1 MVLERSES
9 MSRRD
14 EYLRKQ
20 QEQQAVEKV
29 SRIYLATITEVLHDA
44 KLKKDDI
51 EYLLSEVTE
60 KIENLST
67 GYIGLDDYI
76 EFVEEKT
83 GIKLHED

>member
-1 MVLERSES
+1 

-29 SRIYLATITEVLHDA
+29 SRIYLASITEVLHDA

-76 EFVEEKT
+76 AYVEEKT

>member
-1 MVLERSES
+1 